1 MRKWLTALLAAALL
15 LAAAPPVRAAG
26 PDIAA
31 PSAIL
36 MDAATGTVL
45 YEKNASERLR
55 PASVTKVMTLLLV
68 MEALD
73 TGRIGWDDTV
83 IASEAACAKGGSQV
97 YLEPGEEMS
106 MDEMLKSVVVSS
118 ANDCATALAEHVAG
132 SESAFVGM
140 MNQRAQEL
148 GLLDTNFVNCTGLD
162 DAPEAAEHL
171 TTAHDIAVISRELL
185 KHDRI
190 RDYTTIWMDT
200 VRGGKFG
207 LSNTNKLVRFY
218 QGTTGLKTGYTSA
231 AGHCLAASAKRDGI
245 ELIAVVLHC
254 TSSADRFSSAKALL
268 DYGFANYA
276 LVSAEMPE
284 PLQPVPVTLG
294 QKAAVQPEL
303 QQAAPI
309 LIEKGL
315 QAAVTRTVTLAERV
329 EAPVAA
335 GQQLGT
341 LTISA
346 NGETLAEI
354 PIIAPEA
361 VARLTWWE
369 LTCRLLR
376 RLCMTAYA
384 QLGPGLT
391 ALAARIAGPETAEEC
406 VNDALLAAWQAIPP
420 LAPVHLAAYL
430 AKLTRNAALNRY
442 RAQNAQKRG
451 GSVVAVSLDEL
462 AECLPGGE
470 SPADRAEA
478 EALRSALSAFLRT
491 LPERQRQ
498 VFLARY
504 FYALPLSAIA
514 ARFSMRENTVK
525 TTLHRT
531 RRRLRDYLEQEE
543 LL

>member
-1 MRKWLTALLAAALL
+1 MEPDASPVSCTKAAWASLSPHTLVPRNQAGELMDMRKWLTALLAAAML

-254 TSSADRFSSAKALL
+254 ASSADRFSSAKALL

-361 VARLTWWE
+361 IERLTWWE

-376 RLCMTAYA
+376 RLCMTM
-384 QLGPGLT
+384 
-391 ALAARIAGPETAEEC
+391 PEE
-406 VNDALLAAWQAIPP
+406 
-420 LAPVHLAAYL
+420 
-430 AKLTRNAALNRY
+430 
-442 RAQNAQKRG
+442 
-451 GSVVAVSLDEL
+451 
-462 AECLPGGE
+462 
-470 SPADRAEA
+470 
-478 EALRSALSAFLRT
+478 
-491 LPERQRQ
+491 
-498 VFLARY
+498 
-504 FYALPLSAIA
+504 
-514 ARFSMRENTVK
+514 
-525 TTLHRT
+525 
-531 RRRLRDYLEQEE
+531 
-543 LL
+543 

>member
-1 MRKWLTALLAAALL
+1 MRKWLTALLAAAML

-254 TSSADRFSSAKALL
+254 ASSTDRFESAKALL
-268 DYGFANYA
+268 NYGFSNYA
-276 LVSAEMPE
+276 LVTPE
-284 PLQPVPVTLG
+284 PGELPAVPVTLG
-294 QKAAVQPEL
+294 TSMEITPVLADET
-303 QQAAPI
+303 PI
-309 LIEKGL
+309 LIDKAL
-315 QAAVTRTVTLAERV
+315 AAGVETRVCVDKSVTAPV
-329 EAPVAA
+329 EA
-335 GQQLGT
+335 GQTLGT
-341 LTISA
+341 LTITS
-346 NGETLAEI
+346 GGQTIAERDLV
-354 PIIAPEA
+354 APEA
-361 VARLTWWE
+361 VGA
-369 LTCRLLR
+369 LR
-376 RLCMTAYA
+376 WGDVYLQMLRALCM
-384 QLGPGLT
+384 G
-391 ALAARIAGPETAEEC
+391 
-406 VNDALLAAWQAIPP
+406 
-420 LAPVHLAAYL
+420 
-430 AKLTRNAALNRY
+430 
-442 RAQNAQKRG
+442 
-451 GSVVAVSLDEL
+451 
-462 AECLPGGE
+462 
-470 SPADRAEA
+470 
-478 EALRSALSAFLRT
+478 
-491 LPERQRQ
+491 
-498 VFLARY
+498 
-504 FYALPLSAIA
+504 
-514 ARFSMRENTVK
+514 
-525 TTLHRT
+525 
-531 RRRLRDYLEQEE
+531 
-543 LL
+543 